1 VTLVAAGLV
10 LVAAAAFAQTDVA
23 VLAPTVFA
31 SHELPS
37 DAITGF
43 TVSCPPGYLAVS
55 AGVTTPGPGSTL
67 LSLRPTGSHAFT
79 FRFGNP
85 AANEATRVR
94 VAVACR
100 TVRGG
105 PVLRLKL
112 VKSRVVVRPGGKQ
125 AALLSCPPNTTP
137 AGAGFDLQ
145 PGSARSVDGFG
156 GAVLSPRTGVASLRA
171 LQFRIASAA
180 GHARVVTVYGNCL
193 TVQLAAN
200 VARAQ
205 LTTRISTYTNVV
217 SPGQHQFRHRCRSGW
232 TALGTGYDLASG
244 SLRVDGA
251 AAVGTSASWWLGNTS
266 GETRRAR
273 LQVICGRVD

>member
-1 VTLVAAGLV
+1 MGRRVFALAAIGIG
-10 LVAAAAFAQTDVA
+10 LVAAAAWAQADQV

-31 SHELPS
+31 SHNLPS

-43 TVSCPPGYLAVS
+43 TVSCPPGFLAVS

-67 LSLRPTGSHAFT
+67 LSLRPTGSRAFT
-79 FRFGNP
+79 FRLGNP
-85 AANEATRVR
+85 ATNDATRVR

-100 TVRGG
+100 TVHGG
-105 PVLRLKL
+105 PVLKLKL

-145 PGSARSVDGFG
+145 PGSAKSVDGFG

-171 LQFRIASAA
+171 LQFKIASAG

-205 LTTRISTYTNVV
+205 LITRISTYTNVV
-217 SPGQHQFRHRCRSGW
+217 APGRHYFRHRCSSGW

-244 SLRVDGA
+244 ALRVDGA
-251 AAVGTSASWWLGNTS
+251 AAVGTSASWWLRNTAPA
-266 GETRRAR
+266 RRA
-273 LQVICGRVD
+273 GRGCR